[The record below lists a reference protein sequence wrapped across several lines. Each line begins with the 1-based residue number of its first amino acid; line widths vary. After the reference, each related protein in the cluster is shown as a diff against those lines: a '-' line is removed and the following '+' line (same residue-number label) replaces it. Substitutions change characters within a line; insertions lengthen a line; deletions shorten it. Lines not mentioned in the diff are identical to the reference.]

1 MPTPTPPPGSPP
13 PPSGKRG
20 FHLPQRQP
28 WARQH
33 ERKSHEEALNAF
45 GEYALFVLMWD
56 IQDHEAGRVERCP
69 RCSSIGGTTTTNA
82 GVIFETFKAPVEDRC
97 PVCFGTTFEGGWK
110 AKLIRPSLWDYT
122 EEKWDKTARGYV
134 TNNVGSVQSTADFFM
149 TDGDYAFR
157 ADGTRWQVTGAQN
170 SRIVDGF
177 GHPSRADNNLGIN
190 YSNAVRE
197 DPSAVAYT
205 IPPTTRT
212 ELTAMLDRVAKHQPL
227 DYRSFDQIRGPILPE
242 VGDFTPAAYGPID
255 YVPGTPDGSA

>member
-1 MPTPTPPPGSPP
+1 MAVPVPPPGQPAQG
-13 PPSGKRG
+13 PSQRG

-28 WARQH
+28 WAREH

-45 GEYALFVLMWD
+45 GEYTLFVLMWD
-56 IQDHEAGRVERCP
+56 ISDFEAGRVDRCP
-69 RCSSIGGTTTTNA
+69 RCQTIGAANPTNA
-82 GVIFETFKAPVEDRC
+82 EAIFDTFKAPVEDRC

-110 AKLIRPSLWDYT
+110 AKLVRPAIWDYT

-134 TNNVGSVQSTADFFM
+134 TNNVGSIQSTSDFFM

-197 DPSAVAYT
+197 DPSTVAYT
-205 IPPTTRT
+205 ISPKTRT
-212 ELTAMLDRVAKHQPL
+212 ELTALLDRVGQHQPL
-227 DYRSFDQIRGPILPE
+227 DYRSLDQIRGPILPE
-242 VGDFTPAAYGPID
+242 VGGYTPVDYRPID
-255 YVPGTPDGSA
+255 YVPGSPGAAP